1 MALNYDVKKLNELY
15 QDSERVDHDLFAE
28 MKSNLLLVAGDHY
41 TKKGSK
47 FWDRIKDQRNVSEP
61 LKLRLTQ
68 NHLQKISGIFQ
79 NNIVS
84 QAPGTR
90 VFPKNE
96 TEIQDQKAAEL
107 HQAVWEDIKL
117 KNKYQEKISEWVADF
132 CDIGEVAVQIV
143 FDPNKGRFL
152 GYKQKLQFNP
162 LTGAQEPVFDEMG
175 EPEAGT
181 EAVFAGEIVLKTIHC
196 FNLLRAKQARR
207 MDESPYLIVRSMVDT
222 EELKRM
228 AGNDDEKLRFISESQ
243 DDTYKVFDGNSNGY
257 VDTKGQDMLREF
269 YFRPGPECPK
279 GYFYHATSKGI
290 IAEGE
295 LPFGIFPIEWQGYKK
310 IQTSPRARS
319 WIKDARPFQVEINRC
334 ASAIATTQITWG
346 DDKLVTAAGAKM
358 TKGVDQPGIRHIQ
371 VSGPPPTIIPGRSG
385 EQYIAWMDKNIEGM
399 YSALNVATES
409 EVQAGQV
416 DPFSMLFRQIKDKKP
431 FVIPGKKFEA
441 FLVRVHEKAS
451 EYAKHYLNDEHLIPA
466 VGKKEYVN
474 IAEFK
479 TAEPLCYSVK
489 VEPMTED
496 LESTMGK
503 QLTINH
509 VLQYVGKDLSKEDM
523 GKVIRAMP
531 FLNKEQ
537 LLDDMTLDYD
547 NATSDILA
555 IDRGEWREPNKY
567 DNHKYLIKR
576 LIKRIKQSD
585 FVMLHPQIQDMYRK
599 KLMLHEQLEVEQ
611 AQAIQAAQ
619 AGFIPASGYEV
630 VCDLYAPDPNN
641 PAKTR
646 RVRIPSE
653 SLEWLIKKLEQQGTY
668 TVGISGVP
676 EGGQADMAAM
686 MPTNHVAG
694 PQSQSSDIARRN
706 GPGGLNGNTGSF
718 NAPDS
723 RAAPGIPGAS
733 ANRGE
738 PAGIPNQGNEP
749 AQRYQQ

>member
-1 MALNYDVKKLNELY
+1 MLKYDVKKLNELY

-79 NNIVS
+79 NNIVAA
-84 QAPGTR
+84 APGTR

-117 KNKYQEKISEWVADF
+117 KNKYTEKIGEWVADF

-152 GYKQKLQFNP
+152 GFKQKTQIDP
-162 LTGAQEPVFDEMG
+162 MTGQSVGVTDDEGQPVAG
-175 EPEAGT
+175 E
-181 EAVFAGEIVLKTIHC
+181 EAVFAGEILLNTIHC
-196 FNLLRAKQARR
+196 YNLLRAKQAKRI
-207 MDESPYLIVRSMVDT
+207 DESPYLIVRSMQDNAV
-222 EELKRM
+222 LKRM
-228 AGNDDEKLRFISESQ
+228 CGGDAEKEAFVSENQDES
-243 DDTYKVFDGNSNGY
+243 YKVFDGNSNGY
-257 VDTKGQDMLREF
+257 VDTQGQDMLREF
-269 YFRPGPECPK
+269 YFRPSPECPK
-279 GYFYHATSKGI
+279 GYFYHATTKGI

-399 YSALNVATES
+399 YSALNVAGES
-409 EVQAGQV
+409 ETTSGQV

-431 FVIPGKKFEA
+431 FVIPGKKFEG
-441 FLVRVHEKAS
+441 FLVRVHEKAL
-451 EYAKHYLNDEHLIPA
+451 EYAKNYLTDEHLIPA

-489 VEPMTED
+489 IEPMTED
-496 LESTMGK
+496 LEATMGK

-509 VLQYVGKDLSKEDM
+509 ILQYVGKDLSKEDM

-555 IDRGEWREPNKY
+555 LDRGEWREPNKY
-567 DNHKYLIKR
+567 DNHKYIIKR

-585 FVMLHPQIQDMYRK
+585 FVMLNPEVQDSYHK
-599 KLMLHEQLEVEQ
+599 KLMLHEQLEVQQ

-668 TVGISGVP
+668 TVGITSIP

-694 PQSQSSDIARRN
+694 PQSQSSELARRN

-718 NAPDS
+718 NAPS
-723 RAAPGIPGAS
+723 PS
-733 ANRGE
+733 VNRGAPE
-738 PAGIPNQGNEP
+738 SAGSNPNSGSSPFNAGNT
-749 AQRYQQ
+749 ASRYTQ